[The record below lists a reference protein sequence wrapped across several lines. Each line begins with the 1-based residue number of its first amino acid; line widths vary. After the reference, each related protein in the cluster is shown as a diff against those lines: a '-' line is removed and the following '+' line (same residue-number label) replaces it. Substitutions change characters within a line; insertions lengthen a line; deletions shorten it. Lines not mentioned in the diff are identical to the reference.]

1 MWVGVGRQV
10 LGLECLSAM
19 CFARQGVERRAKACL
34 ARSYRARCAASCR
47 AVASELPAAC
57 ALAGS
62 SARSGPRPW
71 RDSWLLRPWHRG
83 SRAAA
88 SRAASTPSGI
98 TKRVVCPGRRQC
110 RQFRRARAHRVV
122 SKACRKS
129 ADRCSTSTGVVIEAS
144 LPREHGVLCSVGAG
158 EFLQAKRSRASPVNG
173 ASLINKSFAS
183 TRRAASHILTERN
196 VRGRGVASLHAPT
209 ITPVIREVEARPTL
223 LPNTTAQVSGE
234 VFGASART
242 WSQVVRARTFAVARR
257 SFAASSLAAW
267 SRRKNCAFAT
277 RTRKP
282 CVAEYCANDNRSS

>member
-57 ALAGS
+57 ASAGS

-71 RDSWLLRPWHRG
+71 RDSWLLRPWQRG

-144 LPREHGVLCSVGAG
+144 LYPVSTVSSAASGGRILASEAIACVAGQWSVVDQQVVCFYQACCQSYSDGTQRAGAG
-158 EFLQAKRSRASPVNG
+158 SGV
-173 ASLINKSFAS
+173 
-183 TRRAASHILTERN
+183 AACPDEHAGHQG
-196 VRGRGVASLHAPT
+196 GRG
-209 ITPVIREVEARPTL
+209 
-223 LPNTTAQVSGE
+223 
-234 VFGASART
+234 
-242 WSQVVRARTFAVARR
+242 
-257 SFAASSLAAW
+257 
-267 SRRKNCAFAT
+267 
-277 RTRKP
+277 
-282 CVAEYCANDNRSS
+282 